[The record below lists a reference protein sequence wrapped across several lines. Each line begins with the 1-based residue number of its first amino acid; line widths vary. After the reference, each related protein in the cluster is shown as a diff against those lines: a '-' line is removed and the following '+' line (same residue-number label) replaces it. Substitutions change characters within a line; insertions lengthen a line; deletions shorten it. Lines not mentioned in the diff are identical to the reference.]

1 MRRLK
6 AVIKHSALG
15 AGYQVAL
22 SDLEIRGAGSLF
34 GYNQSGGGSVG
45 FEYYSKKYVEILYRN
60 HQNMLWKNDY
70 ANLFLRQFN
79 SLKLKKKK
87 LFINLMN
94 NQEIDS
100 MYLLKKK

>member
-1 MRRLK
+1 
-6 AVIKHSALG
+6 
-15 AGYQVAL
+15 
-22 SDLEIRGAGSLF
+22 
-34 GYNQSGGGSVG
+34 
-45 FEYYSKKYVEILYRN
+45 
-60 HQNMLWKNDY
+60 MLWKNDY

-100 MYLLKKK
+100 MYLLKKNRRFILNDR